1 MAVLKAKGML
11 SLDPGPHLPEEPG
24 LLSSVIRVGSMC
36 WSLDEDGNRAAAAT
50 SDVSSSYK
58 QNRVGLLKLE
68 SVFLPT
74 DP

>member
-1 MAVLKAKGML
+1 ML
-11 SLDPGPHLPEEPG
+11 SLDPGPRHPEKPG
-24 LLSSVIRVGSMC
+24 LLSSVIPVGFM
-36 WSLDEDGNRAAAAT
+36 WNQDGDRAAAAT
-50 SDVSSSYK
+50 SDVSSLYK